1 MTLFAESQSQSLDFG
16 QSELTDF
23 IKNGV
28 VYDGHRFIFLALNYE
43 PVWYFELIL
52 EQIVSICYVYAS
64 NNKHISAQVQCDP

>member
-23 IKNGV
+23 IKNAI
-28 VYDGHRFIFLALNYE
+28 VYDGHRFSFLALNYK

-52 EQIVSICYVYAS
+52 EQIVSICYLYAS